1 MILFKFP
8 AKFRFTTNIAINSL
22 IAGFIIFFAANAT
35 NFFPLLSLERNKV
48 VVGELW
54 RLFTSNFVHFGW
66 PHTLMNLAA
75 FVICAFALLNTLSAL
90 RLLALIIVCCMS
102 VGAGV
107 YFFNPE
113 YETYAGLSGAIHG
126 FIVAGLLLNKRHA
139 YWLNSIFIAVIFAK
153 IIHEHQ
159 TDYQANELQT
169 LLPVAV
175 AYDAHLYG
183 ALAGLVFGISALV
196 IDRVRASKQTGR

>member
-1 MILFKFP
+1 MILSKFS
-8 AKFRFTTNIAINSL
+8 AKLIFITNLAINSL
-22 IAGFIIFFAANAT
+22 IAGFIIFFAASAT
-35 NFFPLLSLERNKV
+35 SCFPLLSLERNKV
-48 VVGELW
+48 VEGEFW

-75 FVICAFALLNTLSAL
+75 FVICALALLNTFSAL

-102 VGAGV
+102 VGTGV

-159 TDYQANELQT
+159 ADYQANELQT

-183 ALAGLVFGISALV
+183 AIAGLVFGLSALV
-196 IDRVRASKQTGR
+196 VDRLRAAKKTSL